1 LEFSIPLNKFE
12 KHDLILK
19 LLCEGK
25 IYRDIC
31 HIAHV
36 NPRTIKP
43 IEKEYERK
51 KRLENKKGELKNQI
65 IKPPSLSTQA
75 FILYQEGKKIDEA
88 KVLLNIPFKQAMIF
102 WEQYLK
108 SIKMYECFE
117 FYELFQYDL
126 PRLLPI
132 SSFMKRN
139 NVSGLDILN
148 VLRTAKYVSN
158 LNQIYLNLKTE
169 TKYLEQKRTYLQDY
183 SRSPYSLQPLPL
195 NKSKYHYYSY

>member
-117 FYELFQYDL
+117 FYDLFQYDL

-139 NVSGLDILN
+139 NMSGTDILN
-148 VLRTAKYVSN
+148 VLRTANDVNN
-158 LNQIYLNLKTE
+158 LNQMYSNIKNEVERLIRTKNNMQYSQINQYPPLK
-169 TKYLEQKRTYLQDY
+169 
-183 SRSPYSLQPLPL
+183 PLPKPIKW
-195 NKSKYHYYSY
+195 NY